1 MATAFPSSIQLRPSV
16 SQPRT
21 ARARIESTAEL
32 PTEFGVFRVHV
43 FSNNVDSH
51 EHVALV
57 RGDVAGARDV
67 PTRMHSE
74 CLTGDALASLRC
86 DCRAQLQRALSQLGK
101 EPVGVLLYLR
111 QEGRGIGLTN
121 KIRAY
126 HLQEQGY
133 DTVDANLALGFAADE
148 RDYSVAAAMLRT
160 LGVESVALM
169 TNNPDKIQK
178 LSAGGIEVTERLA
191 HEIEANPHNRAY
203 LETKARRSGHLLQL
217 AGLSAAPRARGP
229 SQDDGRGE

>member
-1 MATAFPSSIQLRPSV
+1 MSV
-16 SQPRT
+16 AVPIDLQRALPTR
-21 ARARIESTAEL
+21 ARARIEATADL
-32 PTEFGVFRVHV
+32 PTAFGDFRIHA
-43 FSNNVDSH
+43 FSNDHDSH

-57 RGDVAGARDV
+57 HGDVAGARDV

-74 CLTGDALASLRC
+74 CLTGDGFGSLRC
-86 DCRAQLQRALSQLGK
+86 DCRAQLEKALVELAKQ
-101 EPVGVLLYLR
+101 PRGVLLYLR

-126 HLQEQGY
+126 QLQQQGL

-148 RDYSVAAAMLRT
+148 RDYSVAAAMLRA

-178 LSAGGIEVTERLA
+178 LCAAGVDVSQRLA
-191 HEIEANPHNRAY
+191 HEIRANPHNRAY
-203 LETKARRSGHLLQL
+203 LETKARRSGHLLQNFT
-217 AGLSAAPRARGP
+217 SPVAARARGAGQG
-229 SQDDGRGE
+229 SSRGD